1 MRLLALGLQS
11 KLHLAWFLPYVF
23 ALAFF
28 ALLFRRVD
36 VVYFS
41 DGVVCSLA
49 PLLRPLSGARFVVTI
64 YGLEMTYGNRLARH
78 LMLAGARCCQRVV
91 VISKVTRDVT
101 AGSGVDPN
109 RIEIVYVGIEPDL
122 LPEDLLLSLRRAF
135 EERWGLRFGVDRVLL
150 NVGRQVRRKGLAAFL
165 ENGMPLLDP
174 EILVV
179 IGGRGPETVRL
190 EALRVELG
198 LEERI
203 RLLGPVSTQDLS
215 MLRQSA
221 DLFLFPNI
229 EVPGDMEGFG
239 MAQLEAMY
247 AGTPVVAFGV
257 DAVVESVREGGYL
270 VEAGDY
276 PAFADCIHQ
285 YFSLGEQ
292 EQQEKR
298 TEAREYVRRAYSW
311 DETAARYAGI
321 FAGD

>member
-23 ALAFF
+23 ALTFF

-49 PLLRPLSGARFVVTI
+49 PLLRPLSDARFVVTI
-64 YGLEMTYGNRLARH
+64 YGLEMTYGNPLARQ
-78 LMLAGARCCQRVV
+78 LMLAGARCCERVV
-91 VISKVTRDVT
+91 VISQITRDVT
-101 AGSGVDPN
+101 AGSGVDPD

-135 EERWGLRFGVDRVLL
+135 EERWGLQFGVDRILL

-165 ENGMPLLDP
+165 ERGMPLLDP
-174 EILVV
+174 KILVL
-179 IGGRGPETVRL
+179 IGGRGPEAVQL
-190 EALRVELG
+190 EALRAKLG
-198 LEERI
+198 LEERV
-203 RLLGPVSTQDLS
+203 RLLGPVSPQDLS

-229 EVPGDMEGFG
+229 EVPGDVEGFG

-270 VEAGDY
+270 IEADDY
-276 PAFADCIHQ
+276 SAFVDCIHQ
-285 YFSLGEQ
+285 YFGLGEQ
-292 EQQEKR
+292 EREAKR
-298 TEAREYVRRAYSW
+298 TAAREYVRKTYSW